1 MAEQSDELKKAIQ
14 KRDEFL
20 KRHPNMRLYQEE
32 IDRALSCTKDPGERM
47 SIIMKLLT
55 KKNNELCEVVNE
67 FYVLFHGLSENE
79 RKQEVQLEE
88 DFVGEIEWS
97 K

>member
-1 MAEQSDELKKAIQ
+1 MGEQSEELKKAIQ

-20 KRHPNMRLYQEE
+20 ERHPNMRLYQEE
-32 IDRALSCTKDPGERM
+32 IDRALSCTKDPSERL

-67 FYVLFHGLSENE
+67 FYVLFHGLSEEEKN
-79 RKQEVQLEE
+79 KKITLEE

>member
-1 MAEQSDELKKAIQ
+1 MEQSAELKKAIQ
-14 KRDEFL
+14 TRDEFL
-20 KRHPNMRLYQEE
+20 QKHPNMRLYQEE
-32 IDRALSCTKDPGERM
+32 IDRALSCTSDPSERM
-47 SIIMKLLT
+47 SIIMRLLT

-67 FYVLFHGLSENE
+67 FYVLFHGLSEE
-79 RKQEVQLEE
+79 EKTKDVKLEE

>member
-1 MAEQSDELKKAIQ
+1 MEQPDELKKAIK

-20 KRHPNMRLYQEE
+20 QHHPNIRLYQKE
-32 IDRALSCTKDPGERM
+32 IDRALSCTTNPSERM

-67 FYVLFHGLSENE
+67 FYILFHGLSEEE
-79 RKQEVQLEE
+79 RTEKIKLEE